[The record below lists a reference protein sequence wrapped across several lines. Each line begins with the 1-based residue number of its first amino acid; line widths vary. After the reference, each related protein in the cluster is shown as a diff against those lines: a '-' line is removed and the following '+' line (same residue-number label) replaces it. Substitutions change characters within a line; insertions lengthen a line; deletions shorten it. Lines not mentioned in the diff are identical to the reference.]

1 MFSPSAQHAM
11 RALLCLARRA
21 DPHPVQSREI
31 AASEAIP
38 PAYLS
43 KILRQLSRG
52 GLLRST
58 MGPGGGYT
66 LARPAGDILVG
77 EILTAVDELPHLQ
90 TNCVLGRGKC
100 SDRGHCA
107 LHDQWKHVVVAMT
120 QGIGSLTLEEIAHR
134 TPAPVVRPARRTRTR
149 GGRA

>member
-11 RALLCLARRA
+11 RALLYLARRA
-21 DPHPVQSREI
+21 DPHPVRSREI

-38 PAYLS
+38 AAYLS

-58 MGPGGGYT
+58 MGPGGGYM
-66 LARPAGDILVG
+66 LARPAEKIRVR
-77 EILTAVDELPHLQ
+77 EILSAVDELPHLQ
-90 TNCVLGRGKC
+90 TNCVLGRGNC
-100 SDRGHCA
+100 SDRDHCA
-107 LHDQWKHVVVAMT
+107 LHDQWKNIVSAMT
-120 QGIGSLTLEEIAHR
+120 QGIGSLTLEEIARR
-134 TPAPVVRPARRTRTR
+134 TPAPTTRSARRARPR